1 MLAHE
6 RLTAAAH
13 KQNDQLI
20 KAREAPGSVAQEV
33 GNQMRRGEITPR
45 QAQAAARKIAQPT
58 KRREPSVEKHI
69 RHLLAGIEKL
79 LDPKFDKRAQKLNK
93 IVEYRDNLSRELR
106 EDFSRVLAALADRVV
121 QFRNVLR
128 PEDPADAR
136 LSSGPAC

>member
-1 MLAHE
+1 
-6 RLTAAAH
+6 
-13 KQNDQLI
+13 
-20 KAREAPGSVAQEV
+20 
-33 GNQMRRGEITPR
+33 
-45 QAQAAARKIAQPT
+45 
-58 KRREPSVEKHI
+58 VEKHI

-136 LSSGPAC
+136 LVQDESGANRGPAASILTLPSQTEGTPPGQSLEVPNDD